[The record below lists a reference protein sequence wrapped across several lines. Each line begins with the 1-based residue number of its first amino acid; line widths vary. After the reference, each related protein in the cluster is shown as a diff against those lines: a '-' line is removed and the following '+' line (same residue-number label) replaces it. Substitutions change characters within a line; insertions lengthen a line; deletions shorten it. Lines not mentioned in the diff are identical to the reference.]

1 MQSQSSKSWVDI
13 SQRWNSYLPQVFW
26 KKEMRKIVV
35 EFVVPEE
42 HEEAYSDVHPELVIE
57 DFLGQ
62 PLRVIS
68 DMTGEENQDVQRNN
82 TQHG

>member
-1 MQSQSSKSWVDI
+1 
-13 SQRWNSYLPQVFW
+13 
-26 KKEMRKIVV
+26 MRKIVV